1 MTPPEKFLITWNEFL
16 ENVTTS
22 FGMLREDQDF
32 LDITLV
38 SEDGQNIHAHKVV
51 LSSSSPFFLN
61 LLKTNHHPHPL
72 IYMKGVAAK
81 ELLAILDFIYLGQ
94 ANIFQEDINNFM
106 AVAEE
111 LQVKGLAQ
119 NFSSEITNNIDKDVY
134 QLTKEVEQ
142 KVFTNNE
149 IKNMSEYVLTES
161 VQVDDKEENTLTTIE
176 NTVIQSED
184 EHKRPKRLNSKI
196 ASYNEMELDQT
207 IDSMMERMNGFWR
220 CIQCG
225 KTSVHKS
232 QIGSHIESHHL
243 QGVTHN
249 CKQCDYTCRT
259 KHTLVVH
266 ISRNHKKQ

>member
-1 MTPPEKFLITWNEFL
+1 MTQPEKYLITWNKFQ
-16 ENVTTS
+16 ENVTAG

-32 LDITLV
+32 LDITLI
-38 SEDGQNIHAHKVV
+38 SGDGQSIHAHKVV
-51 LSSSSPFFLN
+51 LASSSPFFLN
-61 LLKTNHHPHPL
+61 LLKTNKHPHPL
-72 IYMKGVAAK
+72 MYMKGVAVK

-94 ANIFQEDINNFM
+94 ANIFQEDIHDFM

-111 LQVKGLAQ
+111 LQVKGLAH
-119 NFSSEITNNIDKDVY
+119 NFSSENTNNIDKDGE
-134 QLTKEVEQ
+134 QFTEAVEQ
-142 KVFTNNE
+142 KRFTNSE
-149 IKNMSEYVLTES
+149 IKNISDYVLTES
-161 VQVDDKEENTLTTIE
+161 VPVDDKEENTLTTIE
-176 NTVIQSED
+176 NTAIQSEG
-184 EHKRPKRLNSKI
+184 EHKRPIRIKSKI
-196 ASYNEMELDQT
+196 ASYNEMELDRT

-259 KHTLVVH
+259 KHTLRVH
-266 ISRNHKKQ
+266 ISRNHRK